1 MWILGEARWRE
12 SPPIRNRPKG
22 RSAGEAKE
30 CQNGRNATTA
40 NLPRNLTYRKIIQS
54 YYWRNPVTGQEISLG
69 RISRGEAVSQVIE
82 ANSYI
87 EENYLP
93 SALFDRLKEAPIFT
107 FSKWLERYSVILNR
121 RILKPGTMKIRSNQ
135 LSTLQAEFG
144 RQAMEDI
151 STRHIAMFLETYVE
165 CGKRSMAVALRSCL
179 LDVFREAVAEGVIER
194 NPVEP
199 TKTPPPEVKRER
211 LSLDDFL
218 AIHEAAAS
226 TMDGWL
232 ESAMNIV
239 ILTGQRRG
247 GWATIY
253 DAKHNRA

>member
-1 MWILGEARWRE
+1 MWILGKARWRE

-22 RSAGEAKE
+22 KSAGEAKE
-30 CQNGRNATTA
+30 CLNGRNATTA
-40 NLPRNLTYRKIIQS
+40 NLPRNLTYRKIRQS
-54 YYWRNPVTGQEISLG
+54 CYWRNPVTGQEISLG
-69 RISRGEAVSQVIE
+69 RISREEAVSQVIE

-93 SALFDRLKEAPIFT
+93 SALFDLLKEAPIFT
-107 FSKWLERYSVILNR
+107 FSKWLKRYSVILDR

-179 LDVFREAVAEGVIER
+179 LDVFREAVVEGVIER

-199 TKTPPPEVKRER
+199 TKTPRQR
-211 LSLDDFL
+211 LSVRDYRSMTFWRSVRL
-218 AIHEAAAS
+218 
-226 TMDGWL
+226 
-232 ESAMNIV
+232 
-239 ILTGQRRG
+239 QPQ
-247 GWATIY
+247 
-253 DAKHNRA
+253 